1 LRLQGFNRIYDASL
15 TAGMYRIVAKHA
27 AVWRNWHSP
36 AGNALPDV
44 IKRVRSIRQFDETI
58 TVHSFG
64 EWQDNLGA
72 FG

>member
-1 LRLQGFNRIYDASL
+1 MLQ
-15 TAGMYRIVAKHA
+15 KQE
-27 AVWRNWHSP
+27 
-36 AGNALPDV
+36 
-44 IKRVRSIRQFDETI
+44 KQRVRSIRQFDETI